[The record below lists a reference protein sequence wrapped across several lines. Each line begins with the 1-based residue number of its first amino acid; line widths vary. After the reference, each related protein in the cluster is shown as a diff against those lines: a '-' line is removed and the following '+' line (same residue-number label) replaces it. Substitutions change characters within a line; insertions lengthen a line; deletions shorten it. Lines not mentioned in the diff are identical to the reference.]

1 MISPR
6 SSLTNIY
13 RINIKV
19 KIFKSIK
26 DFKTNGGNEAL
37 TVFVGNKLDLS
48 DERVVSSDEAKE
60 MSN

>member
-37 TVFVGNKLDLS
+37 AVFVGNKLDLS
-48 DERVVSSDEAKE
+48 DERVVSTDEAKE